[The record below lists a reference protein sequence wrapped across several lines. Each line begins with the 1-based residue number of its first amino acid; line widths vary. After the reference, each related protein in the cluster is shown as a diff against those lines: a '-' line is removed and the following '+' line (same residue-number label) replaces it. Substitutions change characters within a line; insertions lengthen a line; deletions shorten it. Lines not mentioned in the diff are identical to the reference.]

1 MVKILVVDDEIEI
14 CDFVKN
20 FFRERDFEV
29 FTAYNGKEALSLIE
43 AQKPDIILL
52 DVKMPVMDGMQVLK
66 ELKMRDI
73 KTRVVMVTAV
83 EDIEKVEEARRY
95 GAADYVTKPLSL
107 EQLEECVLKLA
118 KEIKAVTC

>member
-1 MVKILVVDDEIEI
+1 MIKILVVDDEIEI

-43 AQKPDIILL
+43 AQKPDIILM
-52 DVKMPVMDGMQVLK
+52 DVKMPVMDGMQALK
-66 ELKMRDI
+66 EIKMRDI

-95 GAADYVTKPLSL
+95 GAVGYVTKPLSL
-107 EQLEECVLKLA
+107 EQLESSVLKLA
-118 KEIKAVTC
+118 EEVKAVAC